1 MVCRAD
7 ILGFCM
13 GVKRA
18 MGMTLALAAKN
29 PGVRIRTIGP
39 LIHNPVALAWLAERG
54 VEVLEDAETVTRTAV
69 TEAGGVAADREAAGP
84 APGILVIRAHGIA
97 PAMRESLASGGARI
111 VDATCPRVLR
121 SQKIAEEYS
130 AKGFQVIIVGD
141 KSHGEVQGIRG
152 YAEGATVISSYEEA
166 EALAVPSLVAVI
178 GQTTFSK
185 SEYRRICS
193 LIRERNGEAVIFRSI
208 CPATE
213 QRQKA
218 LSRLIAEVD
227 GVVVVGGR
235 NSANTT
241 RLFQTAAASGKP
253 AWFVESAAE
262 IDRNERF
269 PVRVGLTAGAS
280 TPDWVIDEVEERILA
295 MDL

>member
-1 MVCRAD
+1 
-7 ILGFCM
+7 
-13 GVKRA
+13 
-18 MGMTLALAAKN
+18 MTLDLVEKN

-69 TEAGGVAADREAAGP
+69 TEAGGAAADRAA
-84 APGILVIRAHGIA
+84 AAGILVIRAHGIA
-97 PAMRESLASGGARI
+97 PALREALAAGGARI

-121 SQKIAEEYS
+121 SQKTAAEYS
-130 AKGFQVIIVGD
+130 AKGFHVIIVGD
-141 KSHGEVQGIRG
+141 KAHGEVQGIRG
-152 YAEGATVISSYEEA
+152 YAESSTVISSFEEA
-166 EALAVPSLVAVI
+166 EELAVPGPVVVI
-178 GQTTFSK
+178 GQTTFSR

-193 LIRERNGEAVIFRSI
+193 LIRGKNGDAVIFQSV

-218 LSRLIAEVD
+218 LARLIAEVD

-241 RLFQTAAASGKP
+241 RLYQAAAGSGKP

-262 IDRNERF
+262 IDPDERF
-269 PVRVGLTAGAS
+269 PARVGLTAGAS
-280 TPDWVIDEVEERILA
+280 TPDWVIDEVEDRLLANERGS
-295 MDL
+295 